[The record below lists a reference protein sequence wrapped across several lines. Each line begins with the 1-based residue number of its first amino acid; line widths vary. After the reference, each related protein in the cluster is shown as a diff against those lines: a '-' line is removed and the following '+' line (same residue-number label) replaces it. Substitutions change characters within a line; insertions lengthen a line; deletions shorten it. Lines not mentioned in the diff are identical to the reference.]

1 MPAPVSGRARA
12 RCYARA
18 VADERDRGDRGDR
31 SAALAALLS
40 AAIMIAQQVG
50 SKATRDAL
58 FLSSF
63 DPEDLPRVVIASAAA
78 SMVAVLAAS
87 RAYAR
92 FGPAKVVPG
101 AFGVSA
107 ALYAGEWALAEP
119 LPRPVAVVLYLH
131 TAVFGALVISGFW
144 SVVNERFDPHSA
156 KRVVSRIGTGATL
169 GGVAGGLLAERVG
182 EWGDANAMLLVL
194 GALNALAAVGVTRI
208 GVPDG
213 RRPESDPTEGAMEVL
228 RRAPY
233 LRSLAALVLLTAASA
248 ALLDYAFKAEAA
260 RHFEQGSDALL
271 RFFALFH
278 VGAAVL
284 SFLLQTGLAKP
295 ALERLGVAGSAAT
308 LPVVVL
314 VTAAVGAGLTRLAT
328 VVVARAAEL
337 VFANSIFRSG
347 YELLYTPVDPDEKR
361 PTKALIDVAG
371 NRLGDAL
378 GSGLVLVALA
388 AAGALAVPVVLGLAA
403 AVAVLSLYVA
413 RRLHRGY
420 VGQLE
425 ASLRKG
431 TPAAAEAELHHAA
444 TLQTLSTL
452 GLDREALFEQLAAQQ
467 SWSERV
473 THPSIDGPEEDDA
486 QEPDGIDAPADDPVH
501 EAARVL
507 RRGDAAAIREL
518 LGAEPLDPRLADHAI
533 ALLARRDVH
542 HEAIAALRE
551 VADQVV
557 DRLTAALTD
566 PDQPFA
572 IRRRLPRV
580 LEVCDSAAAAYGLA
594 AGLDD
599 ERFEVRYRCALA
611 LARIAA
617 RDPRLRPPT
626 GRVHEVVSREL
637 EAGRKV
643 WDSRRLLDDDAD
655 EDAPLLD
662 RALRDRVHR
671 SVEHVFTLLS
681 LAHEAE
687 PLRLSLAALASDDR
701 ALRGTALE
709 YLENVLPEDIRNAL
723 FPMLDVR
730 GEVRKRRSREE
741 IVEDLVRSVRSMNAG
756 ALRRAI
762 AARREHPEGE

>member
-1 MPAPVSGRARA
+1 M
-12 RCYARA
+12 
-18 VADERDRGDRGDR
+18 ADQRDRGDR

-40 AAIMIAQQVG
+40 AAVMIAQQVG

-58 FLSSF
+58 FLASF
-63 DPEDLPRVVIASAAA
+63 APEDLPRVVIASAAA
-78 SMVAVLAAS
+78 STAAVLAAA

-101 AFGVSA
+101 AFAVSA
-107 ALYAGEWALAEP
+107 LLYVGEWLAAPEA
-119 LPRPVAVVLYLH
+119 PRPVAVVLYLH

-144 SVVNERFDPHSA
+144 SVVNERFDPHTA
-156 KRVVSRIGTGATL
+156 KTVVSRIGTGATF

-182 EWGDANAMLLVL
+182 EWGDADVMLVVL
-194 GALNALAAVGVTRI
+194 AGLNAVAAFGVTRI
-208 GVPDG
+208 GVVG
-213 RRPESDPTEGAMEVL
+213 RPRQAENEPTSGTLDVL
-228 RRAPY
+228 RRTPY
-233 LRSLAALVLLTAASA
+233 LRSLALLVLLTAASA

-260 RHFEQGSDALL
+260 HHFEQGSDSLL

-284 SFLLQTGLAKP
+284 SFVLQTGLAKP

-308 LPVVVL
+308 LPIVVL
-314 VTAAVGAGLTRLAT
+314 LTGAVAAGLTRLAT
-328 VVVARAAEL
+328 VVAARGAEL

-347 YELLYTPVDPDEKR
+347 YELLYTPVPPERKR
-361 PTKALIDVAG
+361 PTKALIDVAF
-371 NRLGDAL
+371 NRLGDAA
-378 GSGLVLVALA
+378 GSVVVLLVLAL
-388 AAGALAVPVVLGLAA
+388 AGALAVPVVLGLAA
-403 AVAVLSLYVA
+403 AIAVVSLLVA

-425 ASLRKG
+425 ESLRKG
-431 TPAAAEAELHHAA
+431 TPAAAEAQLLQEA

-467 SWSERV
+467 SWSDRA
-473 THPSIDGPEEDDA
+473 THPRIDGPEESDA
-486 QEPDGIDAPADDPVH
+486 KEPDGIDAPADDPVH
-501 EAARVL
+501 AAARTLRHGAPDEIRAVL
-507 RRGDAAAIREL
+507 RDG
-518 LGAEPLDPRLADHAI
+518 PLDRRLVQHAI

-542 HEAIAALRE
+542 HEAIAALRSIADE
-551 VADQVV
+551 VAEPLV
-557 DRLTAALTD
+557 AALTD

-580 LEVCDSAAAAYGLA
+580 LEVCDGAVGAGGLVR
-594 AGLDD
+594 GLDD

-617 RDPRLRPPT
+617 RVPERRPEP
-626 GRVHEVVSREL
+626 GRIREVVAREL

-643 WDSRRLLDDDAD
+643 WDSRRLLDDDTD

-662 RALRDRVHR
+662 RALRDRIHR

-681 LAHEAE
+681 LAYDPE
-687 PLRLSLAALASDDR
+687 PLRLSLVALAGDDR
-701 ALRGTALE
+701 QLRGTALE
-709 YLENVLPEDIRNAL
+709 YLENVLPEDIRDAL

-730 GEVRKRRSREE
+730 VEVREKRSREE
-741 IVEDLVRSVRSMNAG
+741 IVQDLVRSMQSMDVG
-756 ALRRAI
+756 TLRRAI
-762 AARREHPEGE
+762 EERSDGDE